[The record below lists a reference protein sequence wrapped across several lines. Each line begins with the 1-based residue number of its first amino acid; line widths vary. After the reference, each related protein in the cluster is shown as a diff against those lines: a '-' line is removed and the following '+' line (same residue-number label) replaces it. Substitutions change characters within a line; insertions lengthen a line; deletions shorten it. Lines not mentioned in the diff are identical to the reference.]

1 MKRWLFVA
9 AVVTVSL
16 LVAACGGGGGG
27 NSAPGTPTRSFEDVR
42 GELVDRLD
50 TIRVNI
56 ASVPADV
63 QTRIK
68 TTCREL
74 QPSIGKDKT
83 TEICGTLDEAL
94 LRADP
99 GRIDRV
105 LADLAQLRP

>member
-1 MKRWLFVA
+1 MKHWLLFA
-9 AVVTVSL
+9 ALLAAPL
-16 LVAACGGGGGG
+16 LVAACGGGSPAGG
-27 NSAPGTPTRSFEDVR
+27 PTRTFEDVR

-56 ASVPADV
+56 ASVPTDI

-68 TTCREL
+68 ATCREL
-74 QPSIGKDKT
+74 QPFIGKDKT
-83 TEICGTLDEAL
+83 NEICGTLDEAL